1 MNHVLIGCLQSM
13 YEMQKRKKLDSVV
26 QKNYLVS
33 ACNSQT
39 TSSVAAIGHPVF
51 AEAGSLPFATFH
63 SERIPQP
70 FPNLPYPAAVGF
82 EGLSSIWTFRTTN

>member
-1 MNHVLIGCLQSM
+1 M

-26 QKNYLVS
+26 QRNYLVG
-33 ACNSQT
+33 ACNPQT
-39 TSSVAAIGHPVF
+39 TSSVSAIGHPIF

-63 SERIPQP
+63 SERIPQR

-82 EGLSSIWTFRTTN
+82 DSLFLNMDIPYN